1 MVLRLCAAL
10 LVALL
15 VPSPSPTPLKTITH
29 VRAQRLCTG
38 LKRSVYPAV
47 GRVLKD
53 DQYIAQSRP
62 FFQDYVKQSAT
73 GNHAAVDLDVMRL
86 ERYIT
91 PLVQNTQAI
100 EALLNDPVYPVH
112 PASQSDE
119 DLNAMRDRLRE
130 VLAEQKQALDLISG
144 FTDTQQLG
152 ELQQEGKE
160 YQSAAAP
167 NRQTTPPPQGAPT
180 EAPNEILNAGIPN
193 PQRSYDPRYTTTN
206 SLEGFNPLNAFDQRM
221 IEYQQQISSSEND
234 ASKAIF
240 QAVRECGGTVP

>member
-1 MVLRLCAAL
+1 MVLRLGAAL
-10 LVALL
+10 ALALL

-47 GRVLKD
+47 GHILQNDKL
-53 DQYIAQSRP
+53 IAQSRP
-62 FFQDYVKQSAT
+62 LFQDYVKQSAMHDQ
-73 GNHAAVDLDVMRL
+73 GSVDLDVMRL

-91 PLVQNTQAI
+91 PLVQSTQAI
-100 EALLNDPVYPVH
+100 ESLLNDSVYPAR
-112 PASQSDE
+112 PQNQSDQ
-119 DLNAMRDRLRE
+119 DLLDMRDRLQA

-152 ELQQEGKE
+152 ELQQEGNE

-167 NRQTTPPPQGAPT
+167 NRQTSPPPQGAPT
-180 EAPNEILNAGIPN
+180 EPPNDILNAGIPN
-193 PQRSYDPRYTTTN
+193 PQRSSDPRFSPTN

-221 IEYQQQISSSEND
+221 NEFQQQITSSEND

-240 QAVRECGGTVP
+240 KAVAECGGTVP